1 MLSKD
6 ILQDLNRIDPV
17 DAWRTLKGA
26 GVKFVRFIIVD
37 IFGRPKCEI
46 VDINSARDIFER
58 GLPFD
63 GSSIP
68 AYATVNKSDTVA
80 YVDLGSIYIETWN
93 GGKIAS
99 VFTNVV
105 DDSGNPH
112 PLDPRNVLLQ
122 VLYDMRRR
130 GYGMRAGIEVEFF
143 LVGDVGGKPQLADS
157 GVYFE
162 GYDTQMLLKT
172 ILEIQTHFE
181 LAGLGTSKIHHEVA
195 PSQYELNLPAD
206 NPVRTADKL
215 LIFKMMT
222 KDIAK
227 EHGLLATFMPK
238 PFWGINGSGAHT
250 HLSLYD
256 YKAERNLFESAE
268 KITETCAYAI
278 GGILRYAREI
288 SAVVSPTVNS
298 YKRLV
303 PGYEAP
309 TRIVWGYANR
319 SALVRVPFYKRK
331 INRIEY
337 RQPDPSMNPY
347 LALAV
352 MGIAMMKGVEN
363 KIDPGQPTE
372 EVAYELKGVLE
383 TPRHLQE
390 AIDLFEKSEIAEAL
404 PSELVRKYVEL
415 KRKEWESYCSHV
427 NKPWE
432 ETVSVITDWEY
443 GQYLYTA

>member
-1 MLSKD
+1 MLSKE
-6 ILQDLNRIDPV
+6 ILQDLNRVDPV
-17 DAWRTLKGA
+17 DVWRMLRGA

-46 VDINSARDIFER
+46 VDINSAKDILER

-68 AYATVNKSDTVA
+68 AYAVVSRSDTVA
-80 YVDLGSIYIETWN
+80 YPDLRSVYIETWN
-93 GGKIAS
+93 GGKIATI
-99 VFTNVV
+99 FTNVV
-105 DDSGNPH
+105 DDFGNPH
-112 PLDPRNVLLQ
+112 PLDPRNVLMQ
-122 VLYDMRRR
+122 VLYDMRRK
-130 GYGMRAGIEVEFF
+130 GLDMRAGVEVEFF
-143 LVGDVGGKPQLADS
+143 LVRDVGGKPELADR

-162 GYDTQMLLKT
+162 GYDTQMLTKT
-172 ILEIQTHFE
+172 LLEIQTHFE
-181 LAGLGTSKIHHEVA
+181 LAGLGTSKTHHEVA
-195 PSQYELNLPAD
+195 PSQYEFNIPAD
-206 NPVRTADKL
+206 DPVKTADKVL
-215 LIFKMMT
+215 VFKMMV
-222 KDIAK
+222 KSIAR
-227 EHGLLATFMPK
+227 EHGLVATFMPK

-250 HLSLYD
+250 HLSLHD
-256 YKAERNLFESAE
+256 YKTGKNLFESTE
-268 KITETCAYAI
+268 SITEVCAYAI
-278 GGILRYAREI
+278 GGILKYAREI

-319 SALVRVPFYKRK
+319 SALVRVPFYKRR

-337 RQPDPSMNPY
+337 RQPDPAFNPY
-347 LALAV
+347 LAFAVIGLAMV
-352 MGIAMMKGVEN
+352 KGVEN

-390 AIDLFEKSEIAEAL
+390 AIDLFEKSEIASAL
-404 PSELVRKYVEL
+404 PPELVKKYLEL
-415 KRKEWESYCSHV
+415 KRKEWESYCNHV

-443 GQYLYTA
+443 EQYLYTA